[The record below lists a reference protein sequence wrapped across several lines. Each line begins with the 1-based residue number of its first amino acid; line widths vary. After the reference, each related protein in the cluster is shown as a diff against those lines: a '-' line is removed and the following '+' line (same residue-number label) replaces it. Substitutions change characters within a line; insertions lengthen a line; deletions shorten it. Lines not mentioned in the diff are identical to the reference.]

1 MGVSKVMY
9 FALLRCNE
17 KPIFLLQYFKLSDL
31 QILSRGTVK
40 SVAVF
45 TAREIA
51 GRLNQGENVAVHEE
65 NFDVFA
71 YRWDVGVCA
80 ICICGKGY
88 PERVAFSL
96 LQLAFFEFITK
107 YPDAGIEHTSDVNLN
122 IPQIKALVNQYRD
135 PTVVDAYTNVS
146 DKLQHTLEVVH
157 KTIADMLHNEENL
170 EALVNQSK
178 DLSRK
183 SKNVFVK
190 SRKLK
195 RRSCCAFM

>member
-1 MGVSKVMY
+1 MGVSKVIY
-9 FALLRCNE
+9 IAILRCDE
-17 KPIFLLQYFKLSDL
+17 RPIFLTQYYKLSDL
-31 QILSRGTVK
+31 QLLSRGTVK

-51 GRLNQGENVAVHEE
+51 GRVNQGENVAVHEE

-71 YRWDVGVCA
+71 YRWDIGVCA
-80 ICICGKGY
+80 VCICGKGY

-96 LQLAFFEFITK
+96 LQLAFFEFITQC
-107 YPDAGIEHTSDVNLN
+107 PDAGVQYTSDVNLN
-122 IPQIKALVNQYRD
+122 IPQIKALFNQYRD

-146 DKLQHTLEVVH
+146 DKLQNTLNVVH
-157 KTIADMLHNEENL
+157 KTIHDMLQNEDTL

-178 DLSRK
+178 DLSKRT
-183 SKNVFVK
+183 KNVFVK

-195 RRSCCAFM
+195 RRSCCVFM